1 MEKHLNRPPLGLP
14 VPKAQRTR
22 RRLTRTRAD
31 QLFAFGLLTPAFA
44 IFALVIVAPILQGIW
59 MSLHEYTLATR
70 TNPPWNGFA
79 NYTRLIQSGELL
91 SAFRATGI
99 YVVGVVLL
107 QFVLALGLALL
118 LNGAIRG
125 RNIYRG
131 LLLIPWT
138 IPSVVVA
145 LLWSWLLQPQ
155 YGVGNYVLRE
165 LGLIAPNTQWLQ
177 HPQLAMVAVIIAS
190 VWRQTPIMFVMLL
203 AGLQSVPSELEE
215 AARIDGANPR
225 QVLRYITL
233 PSIRSVIDTAMII
246 AVINNFQTFTII
258 YNMTAG
264 GPLDRTTTL
273 SIAAY
278 TTAFTRFN
286 LGEGA
291 AIGVVWLLVLGV
303 LVTLYNRVAE
313 RQRGETE

>member
-1 MEKHLNRPPLGLP
+1 MEKRLNQSSSPVTLP
-14 VPKAQRTR
+14 RIRSQ
-22 RRLTRTRAD
+22 RRLSRARAD
-31 QLFAFGLLTPAFA
+31 QLFALTLLIPAAA
-44 IFALVIVAPILQGIW
+44 IFALVIIAPILQGIW

-70 TNPPWNGFA
+70 NDPPWNNFA
-79 NYTRLIQSGELL
+79 NYTRLFQNGTLL

-99 YVVGVVLL
+99 FVIGVVVF
-107 QFVLALGLALL
+107 QFLIALSLALL
-118 LNGAIRG
+118 LNRAIRG

-131 LLLIPWT
+131 LFLIPWT

-155 YGVGNYVLRE
+155 FGVGNYLLRE

-177 HPQLAMVAVIIAS
+177 HPQLAMVAVILAS

-215 AARIDGANPR
+215 AARIDGASWP
-225 QVLRYITL
+225 QVLRFVTL
-233 PSIRSVIDTAMII
+233 PSIRPVIDTAVII

-278 TTAFTRFN
+278 VAAFTRFN

-291 AIGVVWLLVLGV
+291 AIGVVWLVALGSVVL
-303 LVTLYNRVAE
+303 LYNRMAE
-313 RQRGETE
+313 RQRGELE

>member
-1 MEKHLNRPPLGLP
+1 MEKRLNRSSLRLP
-14 VPKAQRTR
+14 ATR
-22 RRLTRTRAD
+22 SGRQSRRISRTRAD
-31 QLFAFGLLTPAFA
+31 QLFVLGLLLPAFA

-70 TNPPWNGFA
+70 NNPPWNNFA
-79 NYTRLIQSGELL
+79 NYTQLIQSGTLL
-91 SAFRATGI
+91 RAFQATGTF
-99 YVVGVVLL
+99 VVGVVLL
-107 QFVLALGLALL
+107 QFVFALGLALL

-155 YGVGNYVLRE
+155 YGVGNYLLWQ
-165 LGLIAPNTQWLQ
+165 LGVVAPNTQWLQ
-177 HPQLAMVAVIIAS
+177 HPQLAMVAVIMAS

-215 AARIDGANPR
+215 AARIDGATR
-225 QVLRYITL
+225 FQVLRFVTL
-233 PSIRSVIDTAMII
+233 PSIRPVIDTAVII

-278 TTAFTRFN
+278 VSAFTRFN

-291 AIGVVWLLVLGV
+291 AIGVVWLIVLGTI
-303 LVTLYNRVAE
+303 VTLYNRVAE
-313 RQRGETE
+313 RQRGEME

>member
-1 MEKHLNRPPLGLP
+1 MENRLNRPPLGLP
-14 VPKAQRTR
+14 VPGA
-22 RRLTRTRAD
+22 RRLGRRLSRARAD
-31 QLFAFGLLTPAFA
+31 QLFALALLLPAFA
-44 IFALVIVAPILQGIW
+44 IFALVIVAPILQGVW

-70 TNPPWNGFA
+70 NNPPWNSFA
-79 NYTRLIQSGELL
+79 NYTRIIQSGALL

-99 YVVGVVLL
+99 FVAGVVGL
-107 QFVLALGLALL
+107 QFVVALGLALL
-118 LNGAIRG
+118 LNSAIRG

-155 YGVGNYVLRE
+155 YGVGNYLLRQI
-165 LGLIAPNTQWLQ
+165 GLVAPNTQWLQ

-215 AARIDGANPR
+215 AARIDGASRP

-233 PSIRSVIDTAMII
+233 PSIRSVIDTALII

-273 SIAAY
+273 SIASY
-278 TTAFTRFN
+278 VSAFTRFN

-291 AIGVVWLLVLGV
+291 AIGVVWLLILGV
-303 LVTLYNRVAE
+303 IVTLYNRVAE
-313 RQRGETE
+313 RQRGELE